1 MKIQKDLLANNWEQ
15 FELNTPGYEQVLRG
29 TYLNFQQTAFKRNH
43 TGAVLVVMFG
53 HLIIF

>member
-1 MKIQKDLLANNWEQ
+1 VKIQKDLLANNWEQ

-29 TYLNFQQTAFKRNH
+29 TYLNFQQTAFKRNQ

-53 HLIIF
+53 H